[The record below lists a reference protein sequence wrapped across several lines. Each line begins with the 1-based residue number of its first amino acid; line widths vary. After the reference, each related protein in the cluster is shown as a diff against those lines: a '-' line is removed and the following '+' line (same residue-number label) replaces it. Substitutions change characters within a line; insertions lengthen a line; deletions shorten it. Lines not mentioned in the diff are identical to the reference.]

1 MKPNLNRRD
10 FLKTTAVS
18 VSLGS
23 LPLQAAAGSIP
34 KRTLG
39 KTKAQVSILAFGGGS
54 RFLQYD
60 EESGLRA
67 LNEAIDSGINYLD
80 TAQAYGDGQSEERYG
95 KVLKTRRNEVFLA
108 TKVQDRTYDGALKA
122 VEASLKRLQTDH
134 LDLLHIHSLNDLD
147 DLATIEK
154 GVLKALYK
162 LRDDKTTRFIGMT
175 CHAQAEALKTA
186 IERHDLD
193 CVQMALNPATHTGYA
208 TGFERIALPAA
219 NAKNLGVLA
228 MKVMGQERLVGGGP
242 GRTSGSRLLR
252 YALNLPV
259 AACVVGM
266 PKIEMLR
273 ENIQVARDYKPLSP
287 TERDQIRSSVAVSA
301 AAFDHFMLCHHDDG
315 LA

>member
-18 VSLGS
+18 VSLAN
-23 LPLQAAAGSIP
+23 LPLQAAGSIP
-34 KRTLG
+34 RRTLG

-54 RFLQYD
+54 RFLMY
-60 EESGLRA
+60 EEEAGLRA

-80 TAQAYGDGQSEERYG
+80 TANSYGEGKSEERYG
-95 KVLKTRRNEVFLA
+95 KVLKTRRKEVFLA
-108 TKVQDRTYDGALKA
+108 TKLEDRTYDGALKA
-122 VEASLKRLQTDH
+122 VEAALKRLQTDH
-134 LDLLHIHSLNDLD
+134 LDLLHIHSLTDLNDL
-147 DLATIEK
+147 AAIEK

-162 LRDDKTTRFIGMT
+162 LREDKTTRFIGMT
-175 CHAQAEALKTA
+175 CHSQAEALKTA

-193 CVQMALNPATHTGYA
+193 CVQMALNPATNTGYA

-219 NAKNLGVLA
+219 KAKNLGVLA
-228 MKVMGQERLVGGGP
+228 MKVMGQEKLVGSGP
-242 GRTSGSRLLR
+242 GKTSGSQLLR

-266 PKIEMLR
+266 PKVEMLR
-273 ENIQVARDYKPLSP
+273 ENIQVARDFKPLP
-287 TERDQIRSSVAVSA
+287 ETERDQIRSSVAASA
-301 AAFDHFMLCHHDDG
+301 ASFDQFMCCHKDEG

>member
-18 VSLGS
+18 VSLANM
-23 LPLQAAAGSIP
+23 PLQAAGSIP
-34 KRTLG
+34 RRTLG

-80 TAQAYGDGQSEERYG
+80 TAIAYGNGQSEERYG
-95 KVLKTRRNEVFLA
+95 KVLRTRRKKVFLA

-134 LDLLHIHSLNDLD
+134 VDLLHVHSLNDLD
-147 DLATIEK
+147 DLAAIEK
-154 GVLKALYK
+154 GVLKALFR
-162 LRDDKTTRFIGMT
+162 LRDEKATRFVGMT
-175 CHAQAEALKTA
+175 CHSQAQALKTA

-193 CVQMALNPATHTGYA
+193 CVQMALNPATNTGYA

-228 MKVMGQERLVGGGP
+228 MKVMGQEKLVGSGP
-242 GRTSGSRLLR
+242 GQTSGSQLLR

-259 AACVVGM
+259 ATCVVGM

-273 ENIQVARDYKPLSP
+273 ENIQVARDFRPLP
-287 TERDQIRSSVAVSA
+287 ETERDRIRSSVAASA
-301 AAFDHFMLCHHDDG
+301 AAFDHFMLCHKDEG

>member
-18 VSLGS
+18 VSLVN
-23 LPLQAAAGSIP
+23 LPLQAAGTIP
-34 KRTLG
+34 RRTLG

-54 RFLQYD
+54 RFLMY
-60 EESGLRA
+60 EEEAGLRA

-80 TAQAYGDGQSEERYG
+80 TAMSYGEGKSEERYG
-95 KVLKTRRNEVFLA
+95 KVLKTRRKEVFLA
-108 TKVQDRTYDGALKA
+108 TKVEDRTYDGALKA
-122 VEASLKRLQTDH
+122 VEASMKRLQTDQ

-147 DLATIEK
+147 DLAAIEK

-162 LRDDKTTRFIGMT
+162 LREDKTTRFIGMT

-193 CVQMALNPATHTGYA
+193 CVQMALNAATNTGFA
-208 TGFERIALPAA
+208 TGFERTALPAA
-219 NAKNLGVLA
+219 KAKNLGVLA
-228 MKVMGQERLVGGGP
+228 MKIMGQEKLVGSGTGK
-242 GRTSGSRLLR
+242 TSGSQLLR
-252 YALNLPV
+252 YSLNLPV

-273 ENIQVARDYKPLSP
+273 ENIQVARDFKPLP
-287 TERDQIRSSVAVSA
+287 EDERDRIRSSVAASA
-301 AAFDHFMLCHHDDG
+301 AMFDRFMCCHKDEG